1 VLPLLLLLGT
11 PSLPGGEILEA
22 RLEAV
27 VDGGRDVAVRLA
39 YRIGAL
45 EVDRVAFSALQ
56 IDGVAI
62 DELSA
67 FSAETPLSLSL
78 DPRSGPKLEG
88 SIILPENTSA
98 LELRYVVRGGAE
110 PTEDGLRVRLPCAV
124 LDLKL
129 KDTRSGLFSS
139 AIELPAGLSVTD
151 GFPSNPVA
159 TDGRYRWELPLVP
172 AFVSFRASR
181 GTVLLTPPRV
191 ATAAV
196 VVLLLGMGLVGIQ
209 KARAPR

>member
-1 VLPLLLLLGT
+1 MLPLLLLLGT

-78 DPRSGPKLEG
+78 DPRSGPKLE
-88 SIILPENTSA
+88 
-98 LELRYVVRGGAE
+98 
-110 PTEDGLRVRLPCAV
+110 
-124 LDLKL
+124 
-129 KDTRSGLFSS
+129 
-139 AIELPAGLSVTD
+139 
-151 GFPSNPVA
+151 
-159 TDGRYRWELPLVP
+159 
-172 AFVSFRASR
+172 
-181 GTVLLTPPRV
+181 
-191 ATAAV
+191 
-196 VVLLLGMGLVGIQ
+196 
-209 KARAPR
+209 